1 MSIVAQKESV
11 FGNIAA
17 LRTLTD
23 DFPKLAI
30 NNSFPSINNQGNSQ
44 DFLMDLIFS
53 LVGFEEIREVLVDVL
68 TYATEESESLIKE
81 SLKVE
86 LKSLVAC
93 GIDPS
98 LPTWMIQNGI
108 DIPVS
113 DLDFFNILKV
123 NPETQAGGLLYEDV
137 ASGGN
142 STDMNTFLYYTI
154 QGSPNPN
161 TWNNILEFEFYQTGL
176 PINNSFN
183 IKPTT
188 QYSNLTD
195 LNNDFIDSVRLFPS
209 GQLITNIVD
218 SLFGTISFNLDVNKT
233 EKQLELEAAINSVT
247 QCIINANED
256 EVIDDSFFTFSNP
269 QLREIK
275 EEARNRKQG
284 IRQLKTCSTVD
295 VNMPIEILTDFR
307 TELSGVTNYSG
318 ASNYV
323 EQRFIISNVITT
335 MANHTAGFAGQ
346 PVDEYSVKLDFIG
359 TMFKS
364 IIRAFVNA
372 ILGPKIVTI
381 FLVNYKIAY
390 GPTAEYSDPIDFM
403 KKNAQLMRIIIDRIR
418 DMIIE
423 ILLQKVLKY
432 ITALIARNL
441 VEAQKEKGQA
451 QLAII
456 LSLVGIPQDVIR
468 SIRNNIPIS
477 Y

>member
-53 LVGFEEIREVLVDVL
+53 LVGFEEIRELLIDVL
-68 TYATEESESLIKE
+68 TYAAQESESLIKD

-93 GIDPS
+93 GVDPS
-98 LPTWMIQNGI
+98 LPAWMMVDGI
-108 DIPVS
+108 NIPVS
-113 DLDFFNILKV
+113 NLDFFNILKV

-137 ASGGN
+137 ANTVN
-142 STDMNTFLYYTI
+142 SSDMNTFLYYTI
-154 QGSPNPN
+154 QDVQVA
-161 TWNNILEFEFYQTGL
+161 NNWGGILDFTFYQTGL
-176 PINNSFN
+176 PINSSFN
-183 IKPTT
+183 IRPTAS
-188 QYSNLTD
+188 YDNLTD
-195 LNNDFIDSVRLFPS
+195 LNNDFIDSVTLFPS
-209 GQLITNIVD
+209 GQLITNIID
-218 SLFGTISFNLDVNKT
+218 SLFGTISFNLEVNKT
-233 EKQLELEAAINSVT
+233 EKQLEVEAAINSVI
-247 QCIINANED
+247 QCIINADED
-256 EVIDDSFFTFSNP
+256 EVVDDSFFTFSNP

-295 VNMPIEILTDFR
+295 ADMPIKILTDFR
-307 TELSGVTNYSG
+307 TELSGATE
-318 ASNYV
+318 YV
-323 EQRFIISNVITT
+323 QQRAVIGNVITT

-359 TMFKS
+359 LMFKS

-381 FLVNYKIAY
+381 FLINYKIVY
-390 GPTAEYSDPIDFM
+390 GQTAEYSDPIDFM
-403 KKNAQLMRIIIDRIR
+403 RKNSQLIRIITDKIR

-423 ILLQKVLKY
+423 ILLQKVIKY
-432 ITALIARNL
+432 IAILIAKNL
-441 VEAQKEKGQA
+441 IEVQKEKAQA
-451 QLAII
+451 QLSMI
-456 LSLVGIPQDVIR
+456 LSLIGIPQSVL
-468 SIRNNIPIS
+468 SLIRNNIPIS